1 MKIHILLADDHTILR
16 AGLKM
21 MLNAQ
26 PDMEVI
32 GEAQDGRQAI
42 SEGIRLQPDIIL
54 MDITMPDMNGI
65 EATRQVKK
73 MLPEVKVLVLTM
85 HENDEYV
92 FQALRAGASGYMLKE
107 AADTELITA
116 LHVIQSGKFYLSPS
130 AQSVMVGDYL
140 QRVRTGE
147 EKDTYSS
154 LTEREREILK
164 LRRQAEAVKQSED
177 QYRDACVRLNA
188 EELLKAV
195 HVVERL
201 VDDGEP
207 DDGVDNVRIRLDPSE
222 DADQERDA
230 VADRKKAHVLN
241 DVLHAIQE
249 EDHTDQKRQMVV
261 SGDHVLGT
269 QVHEGTDGT
278 AVNRQQE

>member
-1 MKIHILLADDHTILR
+1 MNKAEKELATKERHNHKTMKTIRILLADDHTILR

-42 SEGIRLQPDIIL
+42 QEAQKLQPDIIL

-65 EATRQVKK
+65 EATRQIKK
-73 MLPEVKVLVLTM
+73 LMPEVKVLMLTM
-85 HENDEYV
+85 HEHDEYV

-116 LHVIQSGKFYLSPS
+116 LHVIQSGQFYLSPT
-130 AQSVMVGDYL
+130 AQSIVVGDYL

-147 EKDTYSS
+147 EKDSYST

-164 LRRQAEAVKQSED
+164 LVAEGYTNNQIA
-177 QYRDACVRLNA
+177 
-188 EELLKAV
+188 
-195 HVVERL
+195 ERL
-201 VDDGEP
+201 VISP
-207 DDGVDNVRIRLDPSE
+207 KTVDTHRTHIMDKLNLHSRAELVKYAMRRGLLE
-222 DADQERDA
+222 D
-230 VADRKKAHVLN
+230 
-241 DVLHAIQE
+241 
-249 EDHTDQKRQMVV
+249 
-261 SGDHVLGT
+261 
-269 QVHEGTDGT
+269 
-278 AVNRQQE
+278 